1 MSNYF
6 LQYRIKNYHH
16 HNQYPHEYN
25 DPQERSFFLVPLY
38 IIVVAFP
45 VLIASTLIYT
55 HWEKKAALVG
65 FLVSLH
71 NSYDSYKYIIP

>member
-25 DPQERSFFLVPLY
+25 DPQERSLYLVPLY

-45 VLIASTLIYT
+45 VFVASSLISKA
-55 HWEKKAALVG
+55 WEKKAALLG
-65 FLVSLH
+65 YLVSLH
-71 NSYDSYKYIIP
+71 K